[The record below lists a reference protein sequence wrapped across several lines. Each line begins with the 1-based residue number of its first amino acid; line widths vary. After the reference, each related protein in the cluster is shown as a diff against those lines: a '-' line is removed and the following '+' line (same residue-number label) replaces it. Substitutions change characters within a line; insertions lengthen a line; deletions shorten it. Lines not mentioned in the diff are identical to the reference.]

1 VVAEAGLEVLGLL
14 RAARARSSSRPPKAA
29 SLLPPSVSGVAYHAG
44 MATNSAHDVAS
55 ELRKRLPGVPVKKLH
70 KLLYYCQGWHAGTF
84 GQPLFTES
92 ISAWDMGPV
101 VGQLWYAEKQHGPR
115 SAPDQ
120 RLEEAAL
127 NTIGFVVSRYGALS
141 GSELERLTHSE
152 PPWLEADQRR
162 APRGSQR
169 IELDS
174 LQRFFSTAACEEDT
188 LEPELDLD
196 AVAQW
201 LHDAKNG
208 PPDGEFHADTP
219 ESLRA
224 LLNR

>member
-1 VVAEAGLEVLGLL
+1 
-14 RAARARSSSRPPKAA
+14 
-29 SLLPPSVSGVAYHAG
+29 
-44 MATNSAHDVAS
+44 MAVYSAHDVAS

-84 GQPLFTES
+84 GRPLFTES

-101 VGQLWYAEKQHGPR
+101 VGQLWYAETQHGLRPA
-115 SAPDQ
+115 SDQ

-127 NTIGFVVSRYGALS
+127 NTIGFIVSRYGALS
-141 GSELERLTHSE
+141 GAELERLTHSE

-174 LQRFFSTAACEEDT
+174 LQRFFSTAASEDDT

-201 LHDAKNG
+201 LQDAKNG

-224 LLNR
+224 LLKR

>member
-1 VVAEAGLEVLGLL
+1 
-14 RAARARSSSRPPKAA
+14 
-29 SLLPPSVSGVAYHAG
+29 
-44 MATNSAHDVAS
+44 MAVYSAHDVAF
-55 ELRKRLPGVPVKKLH
+55 ELRRRLPGVPVKKLH

-84 GQPLFTES
+84 GEPLFTES

-101 VGQLWYAEKQHGPR
+101 VGQLWYAEKQHGTR
-115 SAPDQ
+115 QAAEQ
-120 RLEEAAL
+120 RLDEAAL

-141 GSELERLTHSE
+141 GAELERLTHSE

-174 LQRFFSTAACEEDT
+174 LQRFFCAEAGEEDA
-188 LEPELDLD
+188 LEPEFDGE
-196 AVAQW
+196 AVAGW
-201 LHDAKNG
+201 LAEARNG
-208 PPDGEFHADTP
+208 PPAGHFQVDDPAF
-219 ESLRA
+219 LRA